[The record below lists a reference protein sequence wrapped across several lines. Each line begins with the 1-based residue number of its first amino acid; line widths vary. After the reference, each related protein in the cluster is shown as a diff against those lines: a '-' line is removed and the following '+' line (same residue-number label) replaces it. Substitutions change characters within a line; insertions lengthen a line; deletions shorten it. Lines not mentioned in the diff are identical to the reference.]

1 MPSARVVLRLITT
14 KVNLLAYTIGRSP
27 GLVPLDL
34 RHIGAAPVRVV
45 DQIAGIAH
53 QKASEGR

>member
-1 MPSARVVLRLITT
+1 MPSARVVLRLIT

-34 RHIGAAPVRVV
+34 RHIGAAPLRVV